1 MKWNHQTISGFDA
14 VLISTAHDGVNYHQL
29 ADWAQ
34 LIVDTRNAMSGL
46 KSAGKKIWK
55 A

>member
-1 MKWNHQTISGFDA
+1 VGRGFDL
-14 VLISTAHDGVNYHQL
+14 VLISTAHANVNYAEL

-34 LIVDTRNAMSGL
+34 LIVDTRNAMHGQPVKPGQL
-46 KSAGKKIWK
+46 HK